1 MNRLKKV
8 LKRWYLPLFAGM
20 LYILCGVWAI
30 AVPAGSFI
38 SLILFISVGI
48 LISGTLE
55 LFHSLINQKNTKN
68 WGWEFS
74 GGILSILIGFLLLT
88 NIQLTLSLFSV
99 FIGIWILLRSF
110 FILAHALNI
119 KRKGEK
125 RWAWLLIAAGIGIAF
140 SAILLSN
147 PVFLGTLVGVWIGI
161 SLLLIG
167 FVHILISLFLHK
179 INKIHKPSVDKTG
192 DYIVISS
199 RLNSP

>member
-8 LKRWYLPLFAGM
+8 LKRWYLPLFAGI

-30 AVPAGSFI
+30 AVPTGSFI
-38 SLILFISVGI
+38 TLILFISAGI

-55 LFHSLINQKNTKN
+55 LFHSLINQKNLEN
-68 WGWEFS
+68 WGWQFA

-99 FIGIWILLRSF
+99 FIGTWILLRSL
-110 FILAHALNI
+110 FILAHALDI

-125 RWAWLLIAAGIGIAF
+125 RWTWVVVAAGIGIIF
-140 SAILLSN
+140 SVILLFN

-179 INKIHKPSVDKTG
+179 INKIHKPSADKIEG
-192 DYIVISS
+192 YIEISS
-199 RLNSP
+199 RINRP